1 MDVRRGL
8 SPKLRRTTRWL
19 AVTAISLVSSSFLH
33 GQARANSNTAQAVL
47 RIHVVVVNVLSPPTG
62 PIQAPQAEGSVSYDI
77 PMPKPRQETRTE
89 QSKWQ
94 PSPADAHDKSLIS
107 NAVLI
112 TTTVLPE

>member
-1 MDVRRGL
+1 MMHLWRVI
-8 SPKLRRTTRWL
+8 STKLRDASRWL
-19 AVTAISLVSSSFLH
+19 AIATIMLVSSSFLH

-47 RIHVVVVNVLSPPTG
+47 RIHVVVMNVLSSPT
-62 PIQAPQAEGSVSYDI
+62 PIQTTPAEKSVVYDL

-94 PSPADAHDKSLIS
+94 PSPANAHDKSSIS